1 MAPKLRNRNITR
13 AEAEAA
19 DAARNASSSSN
30 AVTSA
35 PDVSDV
41 SRVVSDATG
50 RNLSVRE
57 MIITPGSFKCPIT
70 QDVMEDP
77 VVAAD
82 GHSYEKSAFWRHLD
96 HHHEEIRRR
105 MEWTGWARSPM
116 TNVEL
121 ADYNTIPN
129 RSLKS
134 AIAEWRQQ
142 FRAFRAENPDL
153 EEVAPGTQLE
163 TPAFPTAY
171 PTPAEARRV
180 RVADAGSRA
189 VRADFLATLQAARAR
204 RSALRVQ
211 EEELIGLISALNLE
225 GVHHRV
231 RDQAG
236 GRVRDRAGDPH
247 RVEESLRPINAVV
260 LFPPSTLPQTAPPL
274 GLQPGVYTAQFPPP
288 GGGSGPPPPPS
299 RR

>member
-1 MAPKLRNRNITR
+1 MAPKLRNRTITR
-13 AEAEAA
+13 AEAEAV
-19 DAARNASSSSN
+19 DAARNAPFSSD
-30 AVTSA
+30 AVTS

-41 SRVVSDATG
+41 SRMVCDAAG

-82 GHSYEKSAFWRHLD
+82 GHSYEKSAFQRHLD

-121 ADYNTIPN
+121 ANYNTIPN

-163 TPAFPTAY
+163 TPALPTAY

-180 RVADAGSRA
+180 RVADAGSRPG
-189 VRADFLATLQAARAR
+189 FLATSQSVRARDNALQAHLE
-204 RSALRVQ
+204 LR
-211 EEELIGLISALNLE
+211 GLISALNLE
-225 GVHHRV
+225 GGHHRV
-231 RDQAG
+231 RNQVEV
-236 GRVRDRAGDPH
+236 RVRDRTEDPH
-247 RVEESLRPINAVV
+247 RVEELLRPINAVV
-260 LFPPSTLPQTAPPL
+260 LFPPSTLPHTAPPL

-288 GGGSGPPPPPS
+288 GGGAGSPPPPS